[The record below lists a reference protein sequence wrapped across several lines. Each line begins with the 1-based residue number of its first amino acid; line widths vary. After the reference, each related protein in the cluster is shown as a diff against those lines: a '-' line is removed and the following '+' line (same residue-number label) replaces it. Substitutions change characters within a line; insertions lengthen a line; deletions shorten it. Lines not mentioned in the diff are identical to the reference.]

1 MKRVKPASGL
11 VNALGYEVCR
21 AAKLRRIQSTET
33 FLSVRHRAGV
43 EPNIDKVCLTG
54 HLLSGRTDKEYVI
67 DIRPVEINPVVVLLA
82 HVLRIK
88 TIVLKRIAC
97 HESGFH
103 SLVDLGVELC
113 DRADADLLLSVLGAP
128 DRKRCAPETAAA
140 EVPVLDIL
148 KPLAE
153 TSRTGGLRLPG
164 DRLVQS
170 DHLVLDSRGLDEP
183 GVERIIEDRFV
194 GSPAVRI
201 AVGLLLDPERPA
213 VHLHHHAKVDVEGR
227 SVSRKRVIK
236 SILHIAAGIFL
247 IRRVHVCADIFRIK
261 VFDRV
266 EASVVVHLG
275 LPFAV
280 LVKNHHSRHTVV
292 GGDFLV
298 IRTEGRSDVNDSGTV
313 LGRDIVSGD
322 HPERLPFLDRLEP
335 RNQLLVADSDKV
347 NALERTAK
355 HLVRNELVAWLVVLK
370 RNVGGLR
377 IEPRAHQVLGQ
388 HVDGLLSRVWI
399 EREDTDI
406 FILRP
411 HAERCV

>member
-11 VNALGYEVCR
+11 VNALGDEVCR

-128 DRKRCAPETAAA
+128 NRERSAPETAAA
-140 EVPVLDIL
+140 QVPVLNVL
-148 KPLAE
+148 KPLTE
-153 TSRTGGLRLPG
+153 TTGTGGFRFPG
-164 DRLVQS
+164 DRLVQGN
-170 DHLVLDSRGLDEP
+170 HLVLDRRGLDEP
-183 GVERIIEDRFV
+183 GIERIIKDRLV
-194 GSPAVRI
+194 CSPAVRI

-213 VHLHHHAKVDVEGR
+213 VHLHHHTKVDVEGR

-236 SILHIAAGIFL
+236 SILHIAAGIFF

-275 LPFAV
+275 LTLAV
-280 LVKNHHSRHTVV
+280 LVQNHHSRHAVV
-292 GGDFLV
+292 CGDLLV

-322 HPERLPFLDRLEP
+322 HPERLSLLDRLEP

-347 NALERTAK
+347 NALERTVK
-355 HLVRNELVAWLVVLK
+355 HLVRHEFVARLVVLK

-377 IEPRAHQVLGQ
+377 IEPSTHQILGQ
-388 HVDGLLSRVWI
+388 HVDGLLSRVRI

-406 FILRP
+406 FILRSN
-411 HAERCV
+411 AKRRV